1 MIHINKQ
8 LLPIK
13 AHFFFFMAAMGPILP
28 QLSVYGK
35 ELGISPVVM
44 GTVTGILPI
53 LFLLAKPAFGLL
65 VDVFRHYRKAIFLG
79 LILATSASYAF
90 LYFVP
95 SRFMTKYQFKNTNC
109 SQLDTCNVAEYLEE
123 LDCNTTNR
131 IVCSWKCGDVPNN
144 TTLHGSVK
152 TGSND
157 ACFLNGTLNCDS
169 FCDITCIDDIERNT
183 KCLYQSFT
191 FWCFIILMSIG
202 TIGFNVLNSIS
213 DAICFDVIEDE
224 YDYGKQRVWGTL
236 GFGITALISGYVVE
250 YFSGN
255 QLTYTPA
262 LIVMLVCTA
271 IDFFACIKL
280 QIPIIQ
286 APKNIL
292 KNLKDLMNNCQTI
305 TFIIYATFAGI
316 VDSFVIYFLFWYLED
331 LALTT
336 DTDNIK
342 LLEGLT
348 VAAETLGAEV
358 IFFYV
363 SGKIIQK
370 CGYAVTFSLCFISY
384 GIRYALISIIPSPW
398 WIIPIEFLMQGPSYA
413 LIYTTI
419 VAYANA
425 ISPPGMSAT
434 MQGIAAGMDDG
445 FGYAVGSVIGGI
457 LYKYIGGAN
466 ALRCFSALSILC
478 GVSHFIIH
486 KTILRFS
493 EDPVATKEPSYL
505 APQEAIRNIKT

>member
-1 MIHINKQ
+1 
-8 LLPIK
+8 
-13 AHFFFFMAAMGPILP
+13 MGPILP

-79 LILATSASYAF
+79 LILSTSGFYAF

-95 SRFMTKYQFKNTNC
+95 SRFITKYQFKNTDC
-109 SQLDTCNVAEYLEE
+109 SQLDTCNVSDYIED
-123 LDCNTTNR
+123 LDCNTTYR
-131 IVCSWKCGDVPNN
+131 VVCSWKCGSDHENS
-144 TTLHGSVK
+144 TLYGFVKSGTDRSV
-152 TGSND
+152 
-157 ACFLNGTLNCDS
+157 CFLNGTLNCDS
-169 FCDITCIDDIERNT
+169 YCDITCIDDLERNT
-183 KCLYQSFT
+183 ECLYNSFT
-191 FWCFIILMSIG
+191 FWCFIILMSLG

-224 YDYGKQRVWGTL
+224 YDYGKQRVWGTF
-236 GFGITALISGYVVE
+236 GFGVTALISGYVVE

-280 QIPIIQ
+280 QIPVMQ
-286 APKNIL
+286 APKNIF
-292 KNLKDLMNNCQTI
+292 KNLKDLMSSCQI
-305 TFIIYATFAGI
+305 VTFIVYATLAGI

-331 LALTT
+331 LALAT
-336 DTDNIK
+336 DTSNIK

-358 IFFYV
+358 IFFYI
-363 SGKIIQK
+363 SGKIIK
-370 CGYAVTFSLCFISY
+370 TWGYATTFSVCFISY
-384 GIRYALISIIPSPW
+384 GVRYALISIIPSPW
-398 WIIPIEFLMQGPSYA
+398 WIIPIEFLLQGPSYA

-466 ALRCFSALSILC
+466 TLKCFSALSILC
-478 GVSHFIIH
+478 GISYFIIH
-486 KTILRFS
+486 KTILRHS
-493 EDPVATKEPSYL
+493 EDPVANKEPYYL
-505 APQEAIRNIKT
+505 PPGEDLQNKTDC